1 MHPDSHRTAG
11 RAVRVL
17 SVRMLSIFVLIFPN
31 MKKILLVGKLLT
43 NIPPADQLTIKDA
56 EYFAAPGLA
65 EVQQIFEKNNN
76 AIDIVIMGAGIEL
89 DKVLRDQQLTHF
101 ANALTA

>member
-1 MHPDSHRTAG
+1 
-11 RAVRVL
+11 
-17 SVRMLSIFVLIFPN
+17 

-56 EYFAAPGLA
+56 EYFAAPGLL
-65 EVQQIFEKNNN
+65 EVQKVFETNNN

-89 DKVLRDQQLTHF
+89 EKRLEIVRYVFNTSNITSVHMKDWATGPEGFVPFVNGVLTGLVYVNQ
-101 ANALTA
+101 

>member
-1 MHPDSHRTAG
+1 
-11 RAVRVL
+11 
-17 SVRMLSIFVLIFPN
+17 

-65 EVQQIFEKNNN
+65 EVQQVFEKNNN

-89 DKVLRDQQLTHF
+89 DKRLEIVRYVFKASDITTVHMKDRATGPEGFVPFINNVLTGLYMRVE
-101 ANALTA
+101 